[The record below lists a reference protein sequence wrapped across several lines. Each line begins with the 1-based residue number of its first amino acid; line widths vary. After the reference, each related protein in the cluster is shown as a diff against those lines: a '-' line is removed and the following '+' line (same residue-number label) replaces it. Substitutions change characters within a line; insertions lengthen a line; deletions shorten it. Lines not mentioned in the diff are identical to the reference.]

1 MATATTAE
9 ATVSE
14 RLLFLIEKQLSK
26 NCIYDEKR
34 CLSGGDIAKLVDI
47 DVTQLKNYRY
57 GHFDLFDEYADFYK
71 GEFGYIYYTRS
82 GFLKFK
88 PYVSFKYNRR
98 SSYNNYNSGYN
109 SRHETVDIVFDTI
122 LEKYF
127 DVPVSVEATVTD
139 AVVEDTDTTN
149 KESEE
154 MGSVENTATTNEA
167 VTFTTVNLGDFLNE
181 TMGITSENME
191 LVKSEKF
198 GEVSVDLY
206 RKKDQSND
214 IWFTKKQIGEALE
227 YADPQNAIDLI
238 YKRNTAR
245 LQQFSVTVKL
255 TGTDGKSYNTTLFNR
270 RGVMEICRYS
280 KQPKA
285 NLLYDWIYD
294 IVEAYMDGELKST
307 KKISQPDFSNLS
319 NEDAMLYILLKEEAQ
334 NKIIGDLIQSQ
345 QNWMAVQQKHNEE
358 FRKEIMSYFKEFGDG
373 IAKTVSDFVTQ
384 QMNNSQNLNTTISNA
399 LECVQKNSNSHT
411 SSIEN
416 MCESLK
422 SIVSGIGQITAT
434 TTSSSAPSESADTN
448 KEETKNEEA
457 TKADYDPA
465 WRNRTLAWANMY
477 AAKHGISN
485 ANLVLGNMYSAIDNK
500 YNVNIRKL
508 RSEYVKKRML
518 TRLSVI
524 DFIATFRK
532 TRDIFDEIVKGIMEV
547 EEKEEQVHQNNNVV
561 QNQVMNSQ
569 NTATETKSIYKAQN
583 KKMQNYNTRY
593 ERFCQLKNEG
603 MSMTEIAKL
612 LGLSYRTLFAYTY
625 NGRYDKEHELAG

>member
-1 MATATTAE
+1 MATATATTAE

-122 LEKYF
+122 LEKNF
-127 DVPVSVEATVTD
+127 DVPVSADTTVTD

-154 MGSVENTATTNEA
+154 MGSVENTTVAVNETI
-167 VTFTTVNLGDFLNE
+167 TFTTFENSEFGNLRVAMIDSEPWFIGKDIAVSLGYAKPENAVASHVDNE
-181 TMGITSENME
+181 DKTTTLIQGTGSNY
-191 LVKSEKF
+191 KSNAVIINESGMYSLILSSKLPSAKKF
-198 GEVSVDLY
+198 KRWVTAEILPSLRKNGVYVS
-206 RKKDQSND
+206 
-214 IWFTKKQIGEALE
+214 
-227 YADPQNAIDLI
+227 
-238 YKRNTAR
+238 NTAKAAE
-245 LQQFSVTVKL
+245 SV
-255 TGTDGKSYNTTLFNR
+255 G
-270 RGVMEICRYS
+270 
-280 KQPKA
+280 A
-285 NLLYDWIYD
+285 NL
-294 IVEAYMDGELKST
+294 
-307 KKISQPDFSNLS
+307 SNLS

-373 IAKTVSDFVTQ
+373 IAKTVSDFMTQ

-434 TTSSSAPSESADTN
+434 TTSSSTSSESAVTDN
-448 KEETKNEEA
+448 EETKKAE
-457 TKADYDPA
+457 TVKADYDPA

-508 RSEYVKKRML
+508 RSEYVRKHML
-518 TRLSVI
+518 TKLSVI

-532 TRDIFDEIVKGIMEV
+532 TRDIFDEIVKGIMEG
-547 EEKEEQVHQNNNVV
+547 EEKEERVHQNNDVV
-561 QNQVMNSQ
+561 QNQAMNSQ
-569 NTATETKSIYKAQN
+569 NTATATSTETESIYKAQE
-583 KKMQNYNTRY
+583 KKMQNYNARY
-593 ERFCQLKNEG
+593 KKFCQLKDDG
-603 MSMTEIAKL
+603 VSMTEIAKL
-612 LGLSYRTLFAYTY
+612 LGLSYSTLFAYTY
-625 NGRYDKEHELAG
+625 NGRYYKEHKLAG

>member
-127 DVPVSVEATVTD
+127 DVPVSAATTVTD

-154 MGSVENTATTNEA
+154 MGSVENTAVAVNEA
-167 VTFTTVNLGDFLNE
+167 ITFTTFENSEFGNLRVAMINSEPWFVGKDIAVSLGYAKPENAVANHVDNEDKTTTLIQGTGSNYKSNAVIINESGMYSLILSSKLPSAKKFKRWVTAEILPSLRKNGVYVSNTVKATESVGVNL
-181 TMGITSENME
+181 
-191 LVKSEKF
+191 
-198 GEVSVDLY
+198 
-206 RKKDQSND
+206 
-214 IWFTKKQIGEALE
+214 
-227 YADPQNAIDLI
+227 
-238 YKRNTAR
+238 
-245 LQQFSVTVKL
+245 
-255 TGTDGKSYNTTLFNR
+255 
-270 RGVMEICRYS
+270 
-280 KQPKA
+280 
-285 NLLYDWIYD
+285 
-294 IVEAYMDGELKST
+294 
-307 KKISQPDFSNLS
+307 SNLS

-334 NKIIGDLIQSQ
+334 NKIIGELVQSQ

-373 IAKTVSDFVTQ
+373 IAKTVSDFMTQ
-384 QMNNSQNLNTTISNA
+384 QMSNSQNLNTIVGNA
-399 LECVQKNSNSHT
+399 LECVQRNSNSHT

-422 SIVSGIGQITAT
+422 SIVSGIEQITAT

-508 RSEYVKKRML
+508 RSEYARKRML
-518 TRLSVI
+518 TKLSVI

-532 TRDIFDEIVKGIMEV
+532 TRDIFDEIVKGIMEG
-547 EEKEEQVHQNNNVV
+547 EEKEEQVHQNNDVA
-561 QNQVMNSQ
+561 QNQAMSSQ
-569 NTATETKSIYKAQN
+569 NTETATATETESIYKAQE
-583 KKMQNYNTRY
+583 KRCRIIMLVIRS
-593 ERFCQLKNEG
+593 FV
-603 MSMTEIAKL
+603 S
-612 LGLSYRTLFAYTY
+612 
-625 NGRYDKEHELAG
+625 